1 MKITPEI
8 ASLLAKK
15 GTSSPAGE
23 APKTSAQNFVAFFE
37 KALASESPFPYKG
50 SSEPSPLLVPPSET
64 DAPPQTSA
72 QHLVHFFRNALAYE
86 SASLAPAPPSPDSYT
101 AESSR
106 LSPTQ
111 TTSLAVSDRTLSL
124 LDRIEGLLI
133 HQKATSS
140 SSDLVSAIREGVED
154 LRELRDRLD
163 PADPLREQMD
173 AIGALAYTESEKVTR
188 GDYDT

>member
-37 KALASESPFPYKG
+37 KALASEGPFPYKG
-50 SSEPSPLLVPPSET
+50 CSEPSPLLVPPSET

-86 SASLAPAPPSPDSYT
+86 SASLAPAPPSPDPDT
-101 AESSR
+101 AESSG

-111 TTSLAVSDRTLSL
+111 TASLAVLDRTLSL

-133 HQKATSS
+133 DQNKTS

>member
-8 ASLLAKK
+8 ASMLAKK
-15 GTSSPAGE
+15 GTSSPVDE
-23 APKTSAQNFVAFFE
+23 APKTPAQNFGAFFE
-37 KALASESPFPYKG
+37 KAMASESPFPQKG
-50 SSEPSPLLVPPSET
+50 ISEPSPLL
-64 DAPPQTSA
+64 
-72 QHLVHFFRNALAYE
+72 
-86 SASLAPAPPSPDSYT
+86 APPSPDT
-101 AESSR
+101 AGSTR
-106 LSPTQ
+106 LSLIQ
-111 TTSLAVSDRTLSL
+111 TTSLAVSDRALSL

-133 HQKATSS
+133 HQKNSS